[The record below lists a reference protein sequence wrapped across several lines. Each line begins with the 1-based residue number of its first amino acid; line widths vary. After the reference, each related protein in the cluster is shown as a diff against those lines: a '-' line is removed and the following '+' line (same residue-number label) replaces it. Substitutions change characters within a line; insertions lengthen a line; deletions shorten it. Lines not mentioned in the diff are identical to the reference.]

1 MLISA
6 FTNLYIPDKSNKRS
20 TLETELMRDF
30 NIKVKGMLLE
40 CERLFGCVFSKAQIF
55 IYVIF
60 SGKTTNQTSGKR
72 HLPFPPLGLILH
84 GCCGADCFCYCSEM
98 F

>member
-40 CERLFGCVFSKAQIF
+40 CELLFGCVFSKAQIF